1 MKHLVETLMVRF
13 MVYLSICLFVD
24 KLDLDKLVSVPVDLS
39 KLRDVVKNGVVKK
52 IVHDKLVAKLNNIDT
67 SGLVIETKYDTGKLD
82 LEKKISCIS
91 KKKFLILAILLEK
104 NRL

>member
-1 MKHLVETLMVRF
+1 MVRF

-39 KLRDVVKNGVVKK
+39 KLRGVVKNGVVKK

-82 LEKKISCIS
+82 LEKKISYIS